1 MIPRRV
7 SSNTLPSFLAGEGK
21 DRITR
26 PAELEG
32 PHFLEILAFTKQ
44 RSPNQVIQAR
54 TRKDWGAVDIRLDA
68 CSGSL
73 HLGEPRILRHNC
85 LLLWLAPTAVPLT
98 AGTVQ
103 SVPARCAGLISQGWL
118 CDGSMLERRQHFRT
132 KALQLFHSDL
142 LKHAHRQAYRDSI
155 KTWIAFFQRFEV
167 LNNLLGRATQEATAV
182 HGIFNPGELGIG
194 GAFGVSHNLDLLVS
208 QGPHQA

>member
-7 SSNTLPSFLAGEGK
+7 GSNTLPGFQVREGK

-32 PHFLEILAFTKQ
+32 THFLEILAFTKQ
-44 RSPNQVIQAR
+44 CSPNQVIQAC
-54 TRKDWGAVDIRLDA
+54 TREDRGAVDIRLDE
-68 CSGSL
+68 CSGGL
-73 HLGEPRILRHNC
+73 HLCEPRILRHNC

-103 SVPARCAGLISQGWL
+103 NVPARRAVLISQGWL
-118 CDGSMLERRQHFRT
+118 GDDSVLERRQHFRT

-142 LKHAHRQAYRDSI
+142 LRHTNGQAYRDSI
-155 KTWIAFFQRFEV
+155 QPWITFFERFEV
-167 LNNLLGRATQEATAV
+167 LNNLLG
-182 HGIFNPGELGIG
+182 
-194 GAFGVSHNLDLLVS
+194 
-208 QGPHQA
+208 

>member
-1 MIPRRV
+1 MIPRGM
-7 SSNTLPSFLAGEGK
+7 SSNTMPSFLIGEGK
-21 DRITR
+21 DRVTR
-26 PAELEG
+26 SAELEVS
-32 PHFLEILAFTKQ
+32 HFLEILAFTKQ
-44 RSPNQVIQAR
+44 HSPNQGIQAR
-54 TRKDWGAVDIRLDA
+54 TREYRGAVHIRLDA
-68 CSGSL
+68 CSGGL

-142 LKHAHRQAYRDSI
+142 LRHAHRQAYRDSI
-155 KTWIAFFQRFEV
+155 KTWIA
-167 LNNLLGRATQEATAV
+167 
-182 HGIFNPGELGIG
+182 
-194 GAFGVSHNLDLLVS
+194 
-208 QGPHQA
+208 